1 MAAGCDYAVARV
13 RAMRS
18 RLLGRAG
25 IAALLAERGLAA
37 RLELLKR
44 TDYGEALAAHP
55 VPGDPLAEAERGL
68 SARLMHDLEQID
80 RFLAGERVRALFRA
94 ILAFE
99 DGWMLKTILRGV
111 AAGQPPER
119 IVPLLM
125 PTPGLGLAALAEL
138 VRQRDVKA
146 VVDMLATWRSPYAPA
161 LLDALGATAQRL
173 DLLPLEVVLDRLLFG
188 RAIEAARGDG
198 EDGRMLHAFLEAQID
213 LVNAA
218 TRLKLGDQGG
228 AEEFLIPGGRPGR
241 AARDRAYALLAG
253 VDDPAAADQML
264 HRTLAGTIRRE
275 ASRNPLS
282 LAVPLS
288 YVLDR
293 RAEIQR
299 IRLVLRGAE
308 FGLPAADLLELV
320 EA

>member
-1 MAAGCDYAVARV
+1 MAAGCDYANARV
-13 RAMRS
+13 RAMRT

-37 RLELLKR
+37 RLEFLKR
-44 TDYGEALAAHP
+44 TDYGEAIAAHP
-55 VPGDPLAEAERGL
+55 VPGDPLAAAERGL
-68 SARLMHDLEQID
+68 GARLMHDLEQID

-119 IVPLLM
+119 IAPLLM
-125 PTPGLGLAALAEL
+125 PTPELGLAALAEL

-146 VVDMLATWRSPYAPA
+146 VVDLLATWRSPYAPA
-161 LLDALGATAQRL
+161 LVEGLGATAQRL
-173 DLLPLEVVLDRLLFG
+173 DVLPLEVALDRLLFA

-218 TRLKLGDQGG
+218 TQVKLGDHGG

-241 AARDRAYALLAG
+241 AARDRAYARLAA
-253 VDDPAAADQML
+253 VDGPVAAD
-264 HRTLAGTIRRE
+264 
-275 ASRNPLS
+275 
-282 LAVPLS
+282 
-288 YVLDR
+288 
-293 RAEIQR
+293 
-299 IRLVLRGAE
+299 
-308 FGLPAADLLELV
+308 
-320 EA
+320 